1 VSKSSKINI
10 YTAIALV
17 IANMVGTGVF
27 TSLGFQ
33 LLDLK
38 SPFTIIALWLI
49 GGLLALC
56 GALTYGEIGVTF
68 PKSGGEYH
76 YLSKI
81 YHPLFGFL
89 SGWVSITVG
98 FAAPVALA
106 AVALGYYVSNP
117 FPFVSTN
124 VLAVSIVVLITIIHS
139 AQLKKGADF
148 QKVTTLIK
156 VIIILGFIVS
166 GFFHQPEHITSILP
180 SSDSWKEIMSPAF
193 AVSLIYVSYA
203 YSGWNASSYIAEE
216 IEDANINLP
225 KSLLIGTAV
234 VTVLYVLL
242 NFIFMYS
249 SPVNELAGKVDVGFV
264 SAEHIFGKVIG
275 NIMGVIIAFL
285 LVSSISAMIM
295 TGPRVSKAMGEDFD
309 RLRFLSKTNK
319 NNIPVIALFIQCAI
333 SVLLIIT
340 SNFESVLTF
349 IGFSLSIFI
358 FFTVAGIF
366 KIRYYQL
373 GNNSSYKTFLYPFVP
388 LFYLILNGWVIC
400 FTFYTK
406 PIESLYGLI
415 NLIIGLIVWMLVKK
429 VNKSINI

>member
-1 VSKSSKINI
+1 MSKSTKINI
-10 YTAIALV
+10 STAIALV

-38 SPFTIIALWLI
+38 SPFTIIALWLL
-49 GGLLALC
+49 GGILALC

-76 YLSKI
+76 YLTKL

-117 FPFVSTN
+117 FPFISSN
-124 VLAVSIVVLITIIHS
+124 LLAILIVVLITLIHS
-139 AQLKKGADF
+139 TQLKSGANF
-148 QKVTTLIK
+148 QKITTLIK
-156 VIIILGFIVS
+156 VIIIVGFISS
-166 GFFHQPEHITSILP
+166 GLFHQPLHHTSILP
-180 SSDSWKEIMSPAF
+180 TESSWKEIFSPAF
-193 AVSLIYVSYA
+193 AISLIYVSYA

-216 IEDANINLP
+216 IENANKNLP

-249 SPVNELAGKVDVGFV
+249 VPTNELAGKVEIGFI
-264 SAEHIFGKVIG
+264 SAEYLFGKVIG
-275 NIMGVIIAFL
+275 NIMGVVIAFL
-285 LVSSISAMIM
+285 LISSISAMIM
-295 TGPRVSKAMGEDFD
+295 TGPRVSKAMGEDFEK
-309 RLRFLSKTNK
+309 LRFLSVTNK
-319 NNIPVIALFIQCAI
+319 HNIPIIALFIQCLI
-333 SVLLIIT
+333 SVFLIIT

-349 IGFSLSIFI
+349 IGFSLSIFT

-366 KIRYYQL
+366 KIRFSKNQNKE
-373 GNNSSYKTFLYPFVP
+373 GYKTFLYPIVP
-388 LFYLILNGWVIC
+388 LFYLLLNGWVIC
-400 FTFYTK
+400 FTFYNK
-406 PIESLYGLI
+406 PVESLYGLI
-415 NLIIGLIVWMLVKK
+415 NLFLGFIVWLIVRKKLVKE
-429 VNKSINI
+429 